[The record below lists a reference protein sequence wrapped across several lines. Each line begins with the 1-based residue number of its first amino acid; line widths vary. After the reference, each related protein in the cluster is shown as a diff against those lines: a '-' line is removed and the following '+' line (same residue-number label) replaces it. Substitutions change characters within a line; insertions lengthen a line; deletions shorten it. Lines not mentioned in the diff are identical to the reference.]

1 MDIYLQIDPVSGE
14 AINGFLIKGSNKDP
28 LDCINWILVSGGA
41 QVGWIWNSDKSEWS
55 PPILPVVTI
64 GEIREQRDQMLID
77 SDWRVS
83 VSDYPN
89 EDKDQWVAYRQLLRD
104 FPDTYVPV
112 ESPSWPTQPNQ

>member
-1 MDIYLQIDPVSGE
+1 MNYLEIDPNTGE
-14 AINGFLIKGSNKDP
+14 AIGGVYQKQPNTFSSSY
-28 LDCINWILVSGGA
+28 INYRPKSADSFVGCFWNEENETWSEPPSALVSL
-41 QVGWIWNSDKSEWS
+41 E
-55 PPILPVVTI
+55 
-64 GEIREQRDQMLID
+64 EIRTIRDSFLLA

-112 ESPSWPTQPNQ
+112 ESPSWPTQPS